1 MPRKLWLPILALS
14 WMVLAMPLKAESTPQ
29 PTQGATLAE
38 PPLST
43 TSTLYTRAEVLQA
56 VDLAVDAALAKAIPL
71 VVQAAVAEKEGQLAA
86 KDAELENERADRK
99 TAEGQAG
106 RLTFWARLSGWL
118 IAAGVAG
125 GTVLGLWISGL
136 INQ

>member
-1 MPRKLWLPILALS
+1 MPRNLWLPILGLS
-14 WMVLAMPLKAESTPQ
+14 WMVLAMSLRAESKPLPTPGET
-29 PTQGATLAE
+29 PAE

-71 VVQAAVAEKEGQLAA
+71 VIQAAVAEKEGQIAA

-99 TAEGQAG
+99 TAEGRASG
-106 RLTFWARLSGWL
+106 LSFWAKLSGWL

-125 GTVLGLWISGL
+125 GTVFGLWISGL

>member
-14 WMVLAMPLKAESTPQ
+14 WMVLAIPLRAESTPPQ
-29 PTQGATLAE
+29 TPGETPDA
-38 PPLST
+38 PPPST

-106 RLTFWARLSGWL
+106 RLTFWAKLSGWL
-118 IAAGVAG
+118 IAAGTLAG
-125 GTVLGLWISGL
+125 TIFGLWVSSFL
-136 INQ
+136 RN